1 MPNASYDIDL
11 SNLNLMD
18 NKFLSFSDGIRLN
31 MRKKKRLVKRNPLVK
46 KAKKVKPT
54 IIRPITTSLPKENND
69 FYGFVGIDV
78 KKENKKKKNIYIAT
92 SILLVLGIGFGI
104 YNFQKN
110 QL

>member
-31 MRKKKRLVKRNPLVK
+31 MRKKKRLVKRKPLVK
-46 KAKKVKPT
+46 KEKKVKPK
-54 IIRPITTSLPKENND
+54 IIRPITTCLPKENND
-69 FYGFVGIDV
+69 FYGFVGIDE
-78 KKENKKKKNIYIAT
+78 KNGNKKKKNIYIAT

-104 YNFQKN
+104 YKFQKN
-110 QL
+110 